1 MLTAPML
8 QIIRDAGEAVLI
20 LTDGLSEPQL
30 LGSRL
35 TRHEVRRQL
44 CTLADCLAGLSVA
57 AHAALPEIDWAG
69 WRAARAVL
77 DIDGV
82 AQDDALMF
90 GVRSLVPA
98 TLTWLK
104 VYEQAQPEL
113 FTAWH

>member
-44 CTLADCLAGLSVA
+44 CTLAD
-57 AHAALPEIDWAG
+57 
-69 WRAARAVL
+69 
-77 DIDGV
+77 
-82 AQDDALMF
+82 
-90 GVRSLVPA
+90 SL
-98 TLTWLK
+98 
-104 VYEQAQPEL
+104 
-113 FTAWH
+113 

>member
-1 MLTAPML
+1 
-8 QIIRDAGEAVLI
+8 
-20 LTDGLSEPQL
+20 
-30 LGSRL
+30 
-35 TRHEVRRQL
+35 
-44 CTLADCLAGLSVA
+44 
-57 AHAALPEIDWAG
+57 
-69 WRAARAVL
+69 
-77 DIDGV
+77 V

>member
-1 MLTAPML
+1 MLTAPLL

-20 LTDGLSEPQL
+20 LSDGLAEGEL

-35 TRHEVRRQL
+35 TRREVRRQL
-44 CTLADCLAGLSVA
+44 CTLADSLAGLPVA
-57 AHAALPEIDWAG
+57 VHAALPEIDWAG

-98 TLTWLK
+98 TLSWLK
-104 VYEQAQPEL
+104 VYEQAQPAL
-113 FTAWH
+113 FKAWH